1 MIFQRRTVQPEGIF
15 TRALLGFFEA
25 NRGVI
30 VILVLFIR
38 ADENEALAR
47 MPTVRVPEQENGDTF
62 TRTLR

>member
-1 MIFQRRTVQPEGIF
+1 MIFQRRKVQPEGIF

-30 VILVLFIR
+30 VLFIR